1 VSGLAVSTSAAC
13 RHHQANGGGSNG
25 CKHSGKRNGNG
36 VTFRETPF
44 RELALL
50 VIR

>member
-25 CKHSGKRNGNG
+25 CKYSGKRNGNG